1 MRAPVIAAMT
11 SAMRRGGISI
21 VAPASGSFNDL
32 MLIVGPCAAITP
44 CHCPR
49 RGQERRRRKRRPIG
63 RRASVS
69 RTIAKRPI
77 TRACVSTLAESER
90 SLFTRLAMHPPLL
103 REFLLRATIPY
114 FLRVEISRVYLLLRV
129 YVYTHTHTHTHT
141 HIYIYIRAMFR
152 RFPCTLT
159 FRNEFH
165 RRAGSFYAR
174 ARAHALHACE

>member
-141 HIYIYIRAMFR
+141 HIYIYPRNVSPFPVHPYFSERIPPAR
-152 RFPCTLT
+152 R
-159 FRNEFH
+159 
-165 RRAGSFYAR
+165 
-174 ARAHALHACE
+174 